1 MASKITMHSNE
12 LGLLASVL
20 STRKQ
25 QEKRITLICADS
37 HKYEI
42 HRQIKAF
49 RTYYKKGNYLSNLK
63 YYPVI

>member
-1 MASKITMHSNE
+1 MHSNE
-12 LGLLASVL
+12 LGLLPSVL

-37 HKYEI
+37 HKYKI

-49 RTYYKKGNYLSNLK
+49 RIYYKKGNYLSNLK
-63 YYPVI
+63 YYPVT